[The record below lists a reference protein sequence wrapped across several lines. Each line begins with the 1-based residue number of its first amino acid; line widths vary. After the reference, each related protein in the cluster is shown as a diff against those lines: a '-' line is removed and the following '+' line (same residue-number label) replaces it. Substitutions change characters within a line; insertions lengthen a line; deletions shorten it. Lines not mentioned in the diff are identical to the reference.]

1 MTHAS
6 HATRIVVKVGT
17 STITH
22 ESGKPNIRCIDRL
35 CRVLADISNSGREI
49 VLVTSGAVGVGLG
62 RLGITQRPTD
72 IAERQ
77 AMAAIGQCELMFMYD
92 KFFTEYNCNCAQ
104 VLLTGDIIDD
114 EKRKTHVTNCINAL
128 LDHSIIPIIN
138 ENDAVSVDELE
149 GHNIGDNDNL
159 SSIVARLIEADTLIM
174 LTDIDG
180 LYDRDP
186 RTDPDAVKLPVV
198 LEINDSI
205 RELAGGTGS
214 KRGTGGMITKLEAAS
229 SACAAG
235 IDSYIMAG
243 DNPEALYDLLEG
255 AAVGT
260 HFVPHRK

>member
-1 MTHAS
+1 M
-6 HATRIVVKVGT
+6 
-17 STITH
+17 
-22 ESGKPNIRCIDRL
+22 
-35 CRVLADISNSGREI
+35 
-49 VLVTSGAVGVGLG
+49 
-62 RLGITQRPTD
+62 
-72 IAERQ
+72 
-77 AMAAIGQCELMFMYD
+77 
-92 KFFTEYNCNCAQ
+92 
-104 VLLTGDIIDD
+104 
-114 EKRKTHVTNCINAL
+114 TNCINAL

-159 SSIVARLIEADTLIM
+159 SSIVARLIDADTLIM

-229 SACAAG
+229 AACAAG